1 MILGLT
7 VYAIVLLLLG
17 AASILLLV
25 IVVQLAI
32 NTFSFSRGEGLDS
45 RTTDARAEELLRT
58 ILDESEWLQL
68 KTLRFLDVA
77 SMHYRQRFYRIPLM
91 DGMVNVFEDGKA
103 IQRLCIQ
110 PINVLP
116 RYDVIAMHKLMI
128 EGDEMEYLARAN
140 AFPPKG

>member
-1 MILGLT
+1 MTSRRPLSSAQARADRTPFGGGCLMLLGLT

-25 IVVQLAI
+25 IIVQLAI

-45 RTTDARAEELLRT
+45 RTTEARAEELLRT

-103 IQRLCIQ
+103 ISGCAYSRSMSC
-110 PINVLP
+110 
-116 RYDVIAMHKLMI
+116 RAMT
-128 EGDEMEYLARAN
+128 
-140 AFPPKG
+140 

>member
-45 RTTDARAEELLRT
+45 HDHRSPRGRAAT
-58 ILDESEWLQL
+58 
-68 KTLRFLDVA
+68 
-77 SMHYRQRFYRIPLM
+77 HH
-91 DGMVNVFEDGKA
+91 
-103 IQRLCIQ
+103 
-110 PINVLP
+110 P
-116 RYDVIAMHKLMI
+116 R
-128 EGDEMEYLARAN
+128 
-140 AFPPKG
+140 